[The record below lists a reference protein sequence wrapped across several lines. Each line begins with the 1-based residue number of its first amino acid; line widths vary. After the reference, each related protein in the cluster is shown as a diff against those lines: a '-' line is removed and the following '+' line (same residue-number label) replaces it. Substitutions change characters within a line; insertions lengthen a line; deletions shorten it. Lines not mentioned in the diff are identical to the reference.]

1 MLGSMANF
9 GVSLLISYKK
19 SVFNHLRGR
28 DWRACL
34 YQFLAELTINDKHW
48 RVCRKRTE
56 FNVFFG
62 IPMTS
67 STQEIDTRG
76 FVEKQWNLM
85 CSLEFL

>member
-28 DWRACL
+28 DWWACL

-76 FVEKQWNLM
+76 FVEKQWSLM